1 MRYQHATEEN
11 DRQIAVTMDA
21 MLLDARANRA
31 MDAPPA
37 RAAEVAVEVR
47 EADASPLPAA
57 LVESGRRESNPRSQL
72 GNGPKELRGLTKN

>member
-21 MLLDARANRA
+21 MLLDAKANLA
-31 MDAPPA
+31 MDAPSA
-37 RAAEVAVEVR
+37 SVADVSDDQR
-47 EADASPLPAA
+47 DADASPLPAP

-72 GNGPKELRGLTKN
+72 GKRTER